1 MIISLDSGTIHIPTD
16 AEYIE
21 PRGFKAGP
29 ILVQKKHSDMEAK
42 RRYPKEEEERRR
54 SQRKLELIAALYNP
68 MVSHDI
74 EEEQKEYNQGP
85 YDNVTFTEEEL
96 KKFSMTEASKEE
108 LKEIIHD
115 TYVVFEFTAEGYILA
130 SDQRKKEMIANLE
143 KLSEDKTCFYLMNDT
158 KNAAYLYTFQKEYDN
173 EDKKIKYTVSSLAE
187 QNRKKENTS
196 SSKQKEEVE
205 TLIMNAKRLLR

>member
-29 ILVQKKHSDMEAK
+29 ILIRKKHGDMETK
-42 RRYPKEEEERRR
+42 RRCPKEEEERRR
-54 SQRKLELIAALYNP
+54 SQRKLGLIAALYNP

-74 EEEQKEYNQGP
+74 EKEQKKYNQGP

-96 KKFSMTEASKEE
+96 KKLSMTEASKEE
-108 LKEIIHD
+108 LKEIIRD
-115 TYVVFEFTAEGYILA
+115 TYVIFEFTAEGYILA
-130 SDQRKKEMIANLE
+130 FDQRKQEMIANLE

-158 KNAAYLYTFQKEYDN
+158 KNAAYLYTFQKEYDFK
-173 EDKKIKYTVSSLAE
+173 KKIIRYNVSNISE
-187 QNRKKENTS
+187 QQEKEQKEPNPQ
-196 SSKQKEEVE
+196 QKEEVE